1 MWRKLHEFQ
10 PSSLKDLLKKFR
22 WKILDIKSKRTYYW
36 SAIWKKKDAENS
48 SKVHQVLT
56 TNFLYLYYLM
66 RRCPKISANFCR
78 IETTPFSCMIL
89 RLTQKW
95 YYWRPVHLPILVQYL
110 IFISHEKVRKPKVF
124 WRFQKTWNRTI
135 EIKWVELIQAR

>member
-1 MWRKLHEFQ
+1 MAKTPWIPAFEPKRFTEKV
-10 PSSLKDLLKKFR
+10 SLENIRYRVKKNILLKCYLEEK
-22 WKILDIKSKRTYYW
+22 KIPLRFIKYWLPTFYTYT
-36 SAIWKKKDAENS
+36 I
-48 SKVHQVLT
+48 
-56 TNFLYLYYLM
+56 LM